1 MKKIILY
8 TFLIFIS
15 SSVLF
20 SQWKTRSVSNEVMR
34 EVQLTIE
41 DFRAVSELNMYF
53 EKAYGFAVF
62 PSIKKAGF
70 GIGGA
75 RGKGQ
80 VFAKEQLIGDS
91 TVTQINL
98 GINLGVQSYQ
108 EIIFFREKI
117 DLDRFTSGNFE
128 LGAQASAVAINAGV
142 AAEVEYSNGV
152 AIFTKAIGA
161 EVDRNSKGMG
171 IRSNRYAMVIQNLE
185 VIDIQV
191 EKETKQCGLSSAE
204 GILDLL

>member
-1 MKKIILY
+1 MKKAILY
-8 TFLIFIS
+8 TFFLLIS
-15 SSVLF
+15 SSILL
-20 SQWKTRSVSNEVMR
+20 SQWKTRSVTNEVMN
-34 EVQLTIE
+34 EVLLSIE
-41 DFRAVSELNMYF
+41 DFKGVTELNMYF
-53 EKAYGFAVF
+53 EKAYAFAVF

-80 VFAKEQLIGDS
+80 VFVNEKLIGDS

-108 EIIFFREKI
+108 EIIFFRNKV
-117 DLDRFTSGNFE
+117 DLDRFRSGNFE

-152 AIFTKAIGA
+152 AIFTKAIGGLMLEA
-161 EVDRNSKGMG
+161 SIGGQKFSFNP
-171 IRSNRYAMVIQNLE
+171 VIEN
-185 VIDIQV
+185 
-191 EKETKQCGLSSAE
+191 
-204 GILDLL
+204 

>member
-8 TFLIFIS
+8 TFLVFIS

-20 SQWKTRSVSNEVMR
+20 SQWKTRSVSNEVMK
-34 EVQLTIE
+34 EVLITVE
-41 DFRAVSELNMYF
+41 DFREVSELNMYF

-80 VFAKEQLIGDS
+80 VFAKEQLIGDT

-108 EIIFFREKI
+108 EIIFFREKV

-128 LGAQASAVAINAGV
+128 LGAQASAVAINTGV

-152 AIFTKAIGA
+152 AIFTKAIGGLMLEA
-161 EVDRNSKGMG
+161 SIGGQKF
-171 IRSNRYAMVIQNLE
+171 SFSPVIEN
-185 VIDIQV
+185 
-191 EKETKQCGLSSAE
+191 
-204 GILDLL
+204 

>member
-1 MKKIILY
+1 MDE
-8 TFLIFIS
+8 
-15 SSVLF
+15 VL
-20 SQWKTRSVSNEVMR
+20 
-34 EVQLTIE
+34 LTIE
-41 DFRAVSELNMYF
+41 NFKAVSELNMYF
-53 EKAYGFAVF
+53 NEAYGFAVF

-80 VFAKEQLIGDS
+80 VFANEQLIGDS

-108 EIIFFREKI
+108 EIIFFRSEV

-128 LGAQASAVAINAGV
+128 LGAQASAVAINTGV

-152 AIFTKAIGA
+152 AIFTKAIG
-161 EVDRNSKGMG
+161 GLM
-171 IRSNRYAMVIQNLE
+171 LE
-185 VIDIQV
+185 ASIGGQKFSFSPVIDN
-191 EKETKQCGLSSAE
+191 
-204 GILDLL
+204 

>member
-8 TFLIFIS
+8 TFLVLMS
-15 SSVLF
+15 CSVLF
-20 SQWKTRSVSNEVMR
+20 SQWKTRSVSNEVMK
-34 EVQLTIE
+34 EVQMTVE
-41 DFRAVSELNMYF
+41 DFREVSELDMYF

-108 EIIFFREKI
+108 EI

-142 AAEVEYSNGV
+142 AVEVEYSNGV
-152 AIFTKAIGA
+152 AIFTKAIG
-161 EVDRNSKGMG
+161 GL
-171 IRSNRYAMVIQNLE
+171 MVEASIGGQKFSFSP
-185 VIDIQV
+185 VI
-191 EKETKQCGLSSAE
+191 EN
-204 GILDLL
+204 

>member
-1 MKKIILY
+1 MKKVILY
-8 TFLIFIS
+8 TFLVLIS

-20 SQWKTRSVSNEVMR
+20 SQWKTRSVSNEVTD
-34 EVQLTIE
+34 EVLLTIE
-41 DFRAVSELNMYF
+41 DFRDVSDLNMYF
-53 EKAYGFAVF
+53 KEAYGFAIF

-80 VFAKEQLIGDS
+80 VFANEQLIGDS

-108 EIIFFREKI
+108 EIIFFRSEV

-128 LGAQASAVAINAGV
+128 LGAQASAVAINTGV

-152 AIFTKAIGA
+152 AIFTKAIG
-161 EVDRNSKGMG
+161 GLM
-171 IRSNRYAMVIQNLE
+171 LE
-185 VIDIQV
+185 ASIGGQKFSFSPVIDN
-191 EKETKQCGLSSAE
+191 
-204 GILDLL
+204 